1 MKYPYNLAICAIL
14 RNEGKFVKEWID
26 WHLMIGVEKF
36 YLYDNESDD
45 NMVDVLRPYIEK
57 GIVDYTYYP
66 GRCRQLPAYN
76 DCLRK
81 HCYDTEWLAVIDGD
95 EFLCPLGGKNLLD
108 FLRQM
113 SVQCQNMGGLGVNWR
128 VFGSNGHIQS
138 PIGGV
143 IENYTRRAMD
153 GYSMGNRHIKSIVN
167 PRRAR
172 CFMNPHWAIYYS
184 GYIAVDEEGV
194 PTQCYLAQAGIG
206 QLKHVFLAHY
216 VLKSYEDWLRRRKM
230 GAADS
235 TLIQDTSRA
244 AFASGDRELN
254 TVCDESL
261 LRLKVS
267 RLTAKKK
274 RGEKQKITLGLLE
287 QYVLQQIEDYEHLK
301 VEDILSL
308 YFLVEKTEEES
319 ITMSKQEV
327 RILLCGLLHLYFSYR
342 QTISI
347 ADYTM
352 VDDAFR
358 FTRNEYTET
367 LKRDLARL
375 RPSIRKYLLLH
386 GNLFDLYLDR
396 LIESNK
402 PGYKPRIAFVEPNL
416 QSTEK
421 IREILWIVRILQQE
435 MKIEIFIYTT
445 AEIEIPELSNIGVRV
460 LTDEQLLSK
469 QLNETNWYGGVDLVI
484 LNSLSCYRLLKSHDC
499 PTKRPILWWIHE
511 DIGLYIEINW
521 QEEIAGLKKHDVST
535 WFSNEKAMCAW
546 GSVGADWNVHGIMP
560 LPMGPDDKKFTDI
573 FKPLT
578 KGLID
583 IGVHT
588 RYPMEEI
595 GL

>member
-1 MKYPYNLAICAIL
+1 MKYPYSLAVCAIL

-45 NMVDVLRPYIEK
+45 NMAEVLRPYIEK
-57 GIVDYTYYP
+57 GIADYTYYP
-66 GRCRQLPAYN
+66 GKCRQLPAYN

-95 EFLCPLGGKNLLD
+95 EFLCPLGGKKLLD

-113 SVQCQNMGGLGVNWR
+113 SVQYTNMGGLGVNWR
-128 VFGSNGHIQS
+128 VFGSNGHIES
-138 PIGGV
+138 PKGGV
-143 IENYTRRAMD
+143 IENYTRRAKD
-153 GYSMGNRHIKSIVN
+153 GGSKGNLHIKSIVN

-172 CFMNPHWAIYYS
+172 CFMNSHWAIYYN
-184 GYIAVDEEGV
+184 GYIAVDEDGT
-194 PTQCYLAQAGIG
+194 PTQCYLAEAGG
-206 QLKHVFLAHY
+206 GKLKHVYLAHY
-216 VLKSYEDWLRRRKM
+216 VLKSYEDWLRRRQM
-230 GAADS
+230 GPADS
-235 TLIQDTSRA
+235 TRIQDTSRE
-244 AFASGDRELN
+244 AFVRGDRELN
-254 TVCDESL
+254 AVCDESL
-261 LRLKVS
+261 LRLKIS
-267 RLTAKKK
+267 MLTAKKK
-274 RGEKQKITLGLLE
+274 RGEVPPITLGLLE

-308 YFLVEKTEEES
+308 YFWVDKIEEES

-342 QTISI
+342 QSISI

-367 LKRDLARL
+367 LQRDLDRL
-375 RPSIRKYLLLH
+375 RPSVREYLLLS
-386 GNLFDLYLDR
+386 GNQFDFYLDR

-421 IREILWIVRILQQE
+421 LQEILWIVQILQE
-435 MKIEIFIYTT
+435 MKTEIFIITT
-445 AEIEIPELSNIGVRV
+445 AEPEIKGFSNMGVSV
-460 LTDEQLLSK
+460 LTDEQLLNKPLS
-469 QLNETNWYGGVDLVI
+469 ETNWYGGVDFVI
-484 LNSLSCYRLLKSHDC
+484 LNSLCCHHLLKAHAC

-511 DIGLYIEINW
+511 DIGLYTELNW
-521 QEEIAGLKKHDVST
+521 QKEIAGLKKHDVST
-535 WFSNEKAMCAW
+535 WFSNAEAMCAW
-546 GSVGADWNVHGIMP
+546 RIVGADWDVHGMMP
-560 LPMGPDDKKFTDI
+560 LPTGSDDKNFTAI